1 MPKRTTTTTQHN
13 RMAFHRQLLI
23 WSVSVSLTVAQL
35 AWSPIQVDSE
45 SQVDLWTRQ
54 STGCPCSWKPST
66 SKSGST
72 DDGGDHTNCACC
84 VKGGCQCGEASPQRC
99 GQCGLE
105 QFCVNSEFFFTFT
118 YIYIYLL
125 Y

>member
-1 MPKRTTTTTQHN
+1 MLN
-13 RMAFHRQLLI
+13 RPRNRHLLAAAVAFGVMARLA
-23 WSVSVSLTVAQL
+23 VGQL

-54 STGCPCSWKPST
+54 STGCPCSWR
-66 SKSGST
+66 ST
-72 DDGGDHTNCACC
+72 DGIADSGGAATSCACC

-105 QFCVNSEFFFTFT
+105 QFCVNSECA
-118 YIYIYLL
+118 IQLVE
-125 Y
+125 